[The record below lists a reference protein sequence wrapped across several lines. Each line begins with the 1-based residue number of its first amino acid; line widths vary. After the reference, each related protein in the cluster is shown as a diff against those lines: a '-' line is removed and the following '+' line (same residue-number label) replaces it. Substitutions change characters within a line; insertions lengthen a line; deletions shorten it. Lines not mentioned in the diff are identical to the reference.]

1 MFSKKKRAL
10 LIALVLSMVVGVAG
24 CGNNASTETSTK
36 TPSASDSTEK
46 MVKLTYVIMK
56 PNADESNQVSVEAAL
71 NKELKDKLPNTEIH
85 FKFIEGSVEDYN
97 NKINLMFAAGE
108 EFDLCMANSVFNPL
122 SAAVAKKNVIPLDD
136 LLNKYAPDILKTIE
150 AKYWPAVTFGGKI
163 YSIPHPFVYAQPSG
177 FVFNADLVDKYKFDS
192 KSVKTVQDLEPFFA
206 KLKANEKGITPFL
219 AQGGLLQRLDNVD
232 KIVDRIAP
240 SINYDINDNTVKSM
254 YDDKEMIANWKT
266 MVDYLNKGYISKD
279 RISVTDEISEIKT
292 GKYAVM
298 IDPGAYDPTAQKS
311 TKAYGFRTYE
321 SLFTSSLLGTAK
333 VTAVGSGISS
343 TSKNPERAM
352 MFQNLLY
359 KDKEF
364 ANHVAYGVE
373 GQDYTVVS
381 GQGTDKPVVKTSDN
395 MKWAI
400 WKCWIDPLWDQWG
413 SNWNSY
419 ESLDFMKKGTDTA
432 PISPILGFTFNSE
445 PVKKELAQISS
456 IEVSATKILTFGL
469 VPGGDVDKYLA
480 DLKDKLKGAGY
491 DKVLDEINKQIADWK
506 KANGK

>member
-10 LIALVLSMVVGVAG
+10 LLALVLSMVVGVTG
-24 CGNNASTETSTK
+24 CGNKASTQTSSST
-36 TPSASDSTEK
+36 DSKEK

-71 NKELKDKLPNTEIH
+71 NKELKTKLPNTEIH
-85 FKFIEGSVEDYN
+85 FKFIDGNVEDYN

-122 SAAVAKKNVIPLDD
+122 SDAVAKKNVIPLDD
-136 LLNKYAPDILKTIE
+136 LLNKYGPDILKTIE
-150 AKYWPAVTFGGKI
+150 AKYWPAVKFGGKI

-177 FVFNADLVDKYKFDS
+177 FVFKADLVDKYKFDY

-219 AQGGLLQRLDNVD
+219 AQGGLLQKLDNID
-232 KIVDRIAP
+232 NIAA
-240 SINYDINDNTVKSM
+240 SLSYDISDNTVKSK
-254 YDDKEMIANWKT
+254 YDDKVMIANWKT
-266 MVDYLNKGYISKD
+266 MVDYLKKGYISKD

-292 GKYAVM
+292 GKYALM
-298 IDPGAYDPTAQKS
+298 IDPGAYDPTAEKS

-321 SLFTSSLLGTAK
+321 TLFTSSLLGTSK
-333 VTAVGSGISS
+333 VTAVGSGISA

-359 KDKEF
+359 KDKVF
-364 ANHVAYGVE
+364 SNHVAYGVE

-381 GQGTDKPVVKTSDN
+381 GKGTDKPVVKTSDN

-400 WKCWIDPLWDQWG
+400 WKCWVDPLWDQWG

-419 ESLDFMKKGTDTA
+419 AALDFMKKGTDAA

-456 IEVSATKILTFGL
+456 IEGPATKILTFGL
-469 VPGGDVDKYLA
+469 VPNGDVDKYLA
-480 DLKDKLKGAGY
+480 DLKGKLKDAGY
-491 DKVLDEINKQIADWK
+491 DKVLVEINKQIAEWK
-506 KANGK
+506 KVNGK

>member
-1 MFSKKKRAL
+1 MFSKKRNAMLVAL
-10 LIALVLSMVVGVAG
+10 ILALVVGSTG
-24 CGNNASTETSTK
+24 CGKKTTPTATTSDLK
-36 TPSASDSTEK
+36 DK
-46 MVKLTYVIMK
+46 NVKLTYVLMK

-71 NKELKDKLPNTEIH
+71 NKELKTKLPNTEIH
-85 FKFIEGSVEDYN
+85 FKFIDGAVEDYN

-122 SAAVAKKNVIPLDD
+122 SSAVAKKNVVPLDD
-136 LLNKYAPDILKTIE
+136 LLNKYGPDILKTIE
-150 AKYWPAVTFGGKI
+150 AKYWPAVKFGGKI

-177 FVFNADLVDKYKFDS
+177 FVFKAELVDKYKFDS

-219 AQGGLLQRLDNVD
+219 AQGGLLQKLDNID
-232 KIVDRIAP
+232 TIV
-240 SINYDINDNTVKSM
+240 SSLSYDVNDNTVRSK
-254 YDDKEMIANWKT
+254 YDDPVMVKNWKT
-266 MVDYLNKGYISKD
+266 MVDYLNKGYIAKD

-298 IDPGAYDPTAQKS
+298 IDSGAYDPTAEKS
-311 TKAYGFRTYE
+311 TKAYGFKTYE
-321 SLFTSSLLGTAK
+321 SLYTSSLLGTAK
-333 VTAVGSGISS
+333 VTAVGSGISA

-364 ANHVAYGVE
+364 SNHVAYGVE

-381 GQGTDKPVVKTSDN
+381 GKGTDKPVVKTSDN

-400 WKCWIDPLWDQWG
+400 WKCWVDPLWEQWG

-419 ESLDFMKKGTDTA
+419 EALDFMKKNTDAA

-456 IEVSATKILTFGL
+456 IELPATKILTFGL
-469 VPGGDVDKYLA
+469 VPGGDVDKYLV

-491 DKVLDEINKQIADWK
+491 DKVLVEVNKQIAEWK

>member
-1 MFSKKKRAL
+1 ML
-10 LIALVLSMVVGVAG
+10 ALVVGSTG
-24 CGNNASTETSTK
+24 CGKKSTPTASSTDLK
-36 TPSASDSTEK
+36 EK
-46 MVKLTYVIMK
+46 NVKLTYVLMK

-71 NKELKDKLPNTEIH
+71 NKELKTKLPNTEIH
-85 FKFIEGSVEDYN
+85 FKFIDGVVEDYN

-122 SAAVAKKNVIPLDD
+122 SSAVAKKNVVPLDD
-136 LLNKYAPDILKTIE
+136 LLNKYGPDILKTIE
-150 AKYWPAVTFGGKI
+150 AKYWPAVKFGGEI

-177 FVFNADLVDKYKFDS
+177 FVFKAELVDKYKFDS

-219 AQGGLLQRLDNVD
+219 AQGGLLQKLDNID
-232 KIVDRIAP
+232 TIV
-240 SINYDINDNTVKSM
+240 SSLSYDVSDNTVKSK
-254 YDDKEMIANWKT
+254 YDDPVMIKNWKT

-298 IDPGAYDPTAQKS
+298 IDSGAYDPTAQKS
-311 TKAYGFRTYE
+311 TKAYGFKTYE
-321 SLFTSSLLGTAK
+321 SLYTSSLLGTAK
-333 VTAVGSGISS
+333 VTAVGSGISA

-364 ANHVAYGVE
+364 SNHVAYGVE

-381 GQGTDKPVVKTSDN
+381 GKGTDKPVVKTSDN

-400 WKCWIDPLWDQWG
+400 WKCWVDPLWEQWG

-419 ESLDFMKKGTDTA
+419 EALDFMKKGTDAA

-456 IEVSATKILTFGL
+456 IELPATKILTFGL
-469 VPGGDVDKYLA
+469 VPGGDVDKYLV
-480 DLKDKLKGAGY
+480 DLKGKLKDAGY
-491 DKVLDEINKQIADWK
+491 DKVLVEVNKQIAEWK